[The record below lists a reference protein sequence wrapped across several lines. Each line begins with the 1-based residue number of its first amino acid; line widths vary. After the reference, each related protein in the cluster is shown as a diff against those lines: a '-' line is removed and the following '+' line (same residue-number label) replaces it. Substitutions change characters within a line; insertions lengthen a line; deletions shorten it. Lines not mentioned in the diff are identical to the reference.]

1 MRVEIWSD
9 VACPWCY
16 IGKRRFETALAAF
29 EHRDEV
35 EVRWRSFELDPGAP
49 AAREGDRVERLA
61 RKYGTSRAQAEAM
74 QEHITHVAAE
84 DGVELRFDLVRDGN
98 TFDAHRVAQLA
109 AAHGLADAMN
119 ERLFRAR
126 FGEGELI
133 SDRDVLERLALEVG
147 LPESEVRELLAGD
160 GYGAEVRSDESIA
173 ASLGISAVPFYV
185 VDRSMGAS
193 GAQPPEVFA
202 QLLERGWAAR
212 SPVSAA

>member
-1 MRVEIWSD
+1 MQVEIWSD

-16 IGKRRFETALAAF
+16 IGKHRFEIALAAF
-29 EHRDEV
+29 EHRSEV

-49 AAREGDRVERLA
+49 AEREGDRVERLA

-74 QEHITHVAAE
+74 QEHITRAAAE

-98 TFDAHRVAQLA
+98 TFDAHRIAQLA
-109 AAHGLADAMN
+109 AAHELADAMN

-133 SDRDVLERLALEVG
+133 SDPEVLERLALEIG
-147 LPESEVRELLAGD
+147 LPAGEVRELLAGD
-160 GYGAEVRSDESIA
+160 GYAAEVRSDESIA